1 MAAKGASA
9 PLRVERTA
17 PAVLGA
23 RILSALVMLPLALG
37 AIWVGWPFYHLMI
50 ACGAAILAW
59 EWASLTGGGTCGKT
73 GWLLVIATLVGLA
86 ILQFRPEAILLAVL
100 LLFLSVAAS
109 SLFFRD
115 LALVWS
121 LGGLLY
127 VGLPSLA
134 LLALREGPSG
144 AMTIFWLFG
153 VIWATDIGGYIF
165 GRGIG
170 GPKLAPAI
178 SPNKTWAGLLGGML
192 CAAGVGF
199 GFAMDDWR
207 LAGISAGLAVLAQ
220 IGDLFESKVKR
231 HFGVKDSSQL
241 IPGHGGLL
249 DRVDGLLFVAPVV
262 WGALYLR
269 KLGVLA
275 W

>member
-1 MAAKGASA
+1 M
-9 PLRVERTA
+9 
-17 PAVLGA
+17 LGA

-37 AIWVGWPFYHLMI
+37 AIWGGWPFYHLMI
-50 ACGAAILAW
+50 AGGAGVLAW

-73 GWLLVIATLVGLA
+73 GWVMVAS
-86 ILQFRPEAILLAVL
+86 VL
-100 LLFLSVAAS
+100 LGLGAFQFSAPSTVTVFLLMLAGVGAS
-109 SLFFRD
+109 ALFFRD
-115 LALVWS
+115 LGITWS
-121 LGGLLY
+121 LGGLVY
-127 VGLPSLA
+127 VGLPTLA
-134 LLALREGPSG
+134 LFALREGDSG
-144 AMTIFWLFG
+144 AMLIFWLFG
-153 VIWATDIGGYIF
+153 IIWATDIGGYVF
-165 GRGIG
+165 GRSIG
-170 GPKLAPAI
+170 GPKLAPSI

-192 CAAGVGF
+192 CAGGVGF
-199 GFAMDDWR
+199 GFAPGDWR
-207 LAGISAGLAVLAQ
+207 LVGVSAGLAVLAQ